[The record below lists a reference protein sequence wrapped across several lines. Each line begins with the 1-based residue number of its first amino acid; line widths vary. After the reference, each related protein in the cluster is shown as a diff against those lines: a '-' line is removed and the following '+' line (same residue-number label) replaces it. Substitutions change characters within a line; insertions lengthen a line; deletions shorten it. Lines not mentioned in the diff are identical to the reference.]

1 LASTFMRGLGLLQV
15 IDRHGPITV
24 TELAR
29 RTGIEI
35 ATVSRT
41 VTACA
46 ADGWIVKT
54 GRGVTLGPRAA
65 LLGRSGHGADVIA
78 AAEPLVH
85 TIAGVTGLTTH
96 AYGLV
101 GAAVVLLASASG
113 RDEQLMLGEAVPG
126 LLNVTAAGRAV
137 AAQLDP
143 ADLDTLLPP
152 EPFPDGT
159 DFIESARELMAAAPM
174 SRLLDGHHPPR
185 PGPVPTTRHDLNRQL
200 VQIRATG
207 AAYDHGDLH
216 PAMACIA
223 VPWPHP
229 TLPAALAC
237 LGHPASIAA
246 AGPLVLR
253 CLTAAVAAAATP
265 REVIAAAAAE
275 APAPG

>member
-1 LASTFMRGLGLLQV
+1 MTSTFMRGLGLLEV
-15 IDRHGPITV
+15 IGRHGPVTV

-29 RTGIEI
+29 RTGIDLG
-35 ATVSRT
+35 TVSRT

-46 ADGWIVKT
+46 ADGWVIKT
-54 GRGVTLGPRAA
+54 GRGVMLGPRAA
-65 LLGRSGHGADVIA
+65 LLGRSGHGADVIT

-101 GAAVVLLASASG
+101 GASVVLLAYASG
-113 RDEQLMLGEAVPG
+113 RNEQLMLGEAVPG

-143 ADLDTLLPP
+143 AELDVLLPP
-152 EPFPDGT
+152 EPFPSGA
-159 DFIESARELMAAAPM
+159 DFMASTYDLIDAPLV
-174 SRLLDGHHPPR
+174 SRRPDHPDQPH
-185 PGPVPTTRHDLNRQL
+185 PSTVPTTRSGLDRQL
-200 VQIRATG
+200 EQIRAAG

-216 PAMACIA
+216 PALACIA

-237 LGHPASIAA
+237 LGHPASVAA
-246 AGPLVLR
+246 AEPLVRR
-253 CLTAAVAAAATP
+253 CLSTAVTAAATP
-265 REVIAAAAAE
+265 SKVIAAAAA
-275 APAPG
+275 G

>member
-1 LASTFMRGLGLLQV
+1 MRGLGLLEV

-24 TELAR
+24 TQLAR
-29 RTGIEI
+29 RTGIDLG
-35 ATVSRT
+35 TVSRT

-46 ADGWIVKT
+46 ADGWVIKT
-54 GRGVTLGPRAA
+54 GRGVMLGPRAA
-65 LLGRSGHGADVIA
+65 LLGRTGHGADVIT

-85 TIAGVTGLTTH
+85 TIAGVTGLTAH

-101 GAAVVLLASASG
+101 STSVVLLAFASG
-113 RDEQLMLGEAVPG
+113 FTEQVMIGEAVPG

-152 EPFPDGT
+152 EPFPDGA
-159 DFIESARELMAAAPM
+159 DFIESARDLIDAPLV
-174 SRLLDGHHPPR
+174 SRLLDGHRPPG
-185 PGPVPTTRHDLNRQL
+185 PSPVPTSRSELDRQL
-200 VQIRATG
+200 EQIRAAG
-207 AAYDHGDLH
+207 AAYDRGDLH

-237 LGHPASIAA
+237 LGPPASVAA
-246 AGPLVLR
+246 AEPLILS
-253 CLTAAVAAAATP
+253 CLTAAAAAAATP
-265 REVIAAAAAE
+265 RDVIAAAAKQGAE
-275 APAPG
+275 RAP